1 MRRAAL
7 AAALG
12 LAVHGAALAQTAPQ
26 TDAQADPQPAPP
38 TPGEPP
44 AAASCITHVEGAKA
58 PAYPQSAMRAHRFG
72 RVQASLHF
80 DAPDRAP
87 VVELLH
93 RPRAEPLAAAVRTWA
108 QGLRMPCHAGER
120 QTVKQTH
127 RFFFEGE
134 NPGFRALRVPEL
146 LALARPRQERRPFDT
161 TGMPCPVQVAWT
173 YYQPQRLNEVRVE
186 GEAHPAHAPL
196 LERLARL
203 ELALS
208 PAADDM
214 AWGATARFE
223 IPCHPPESVNKE

>member
-12 LAVHGAALAQTAPQ
+12 LAVHGAALAQTEA
-26 TDAQADPQPAPP
+26 QPAPP

-44 AAASCITHVEGAKA
+44 VPASCITHLEGAKA
-58 PAYPQSAMRAHRFG
+58 PAYPQSALRAQRFG
-72 RVQASLHF
+72 RVQATLHF
-80 DAPDRAP
+80 YASDQAPE
-87 VVELLH
+87 VELLH
-93 RPRAEPLAAAVRTWA
+93 RPRAEPLAAAVRAWA
-108 QGLRMPCHAGER
+108 QGLRMPCHPGER
-120 QTVKQTH
+120 QTVQQTH

-134 NPGFRALRVPEL
+134 TPGFRALRVPDL
-146 LALARPRQERRPFDT
+146 LALARPREERRPLDT

-173 YYQPQRLNEVRVE
+173 YYRPQRLNEVRVE

-208 PAADDM
+208 PVADDM
-214 AWGATARFE
+214 AWGATAQFE
-223 IPCHPPESVNKE
+223 VPCHPPEAVSKG